1 MWTRKEIKKTG
12 KARFLMNYW
21 KGVLVALIL
30 TLVLG
35 GFSNSGVRKEVR
47 IEDNN
52 ISTANS
58 IGIIADYK
66 EARDIINGISE
77 NGLGETMKEL
87 NDDITDED
95 VENIEHAKDV
105 MIENANVILPMIAV
119 TSVAIFLVVFALGV
133 GVNVFLLNP
142 VEVGTRRYF
151 VKNETENASLKEM
164 GVSFS
169 NSYLNVVKTMFLRDL
184 FTILWTLL
192 FVIPG
197 IIKTYEYRMIP
208 YIVAENPDITSSEA
222 FELSKKMM
230 KGNKWKTFVLDLS
243 FIGWHILS
251 GLTLGLLG
259 IFYVNPY
266 LYQTNAALYN
276 TLKDKNVVETTP
288 ESYESYIEVK

>member
-35 GFSNSGVRKEVR
+35 GFSNSGFRNDIR
-47 IEDNN
+47 IDGNN
-52 ISTANS
+52 ISQTS
-58 IGIIADYK
+58 SVGIVADYK

-105 MIENANVILPMIAV
+105 MIENANVILPMVAV

>member
-35 GFSNSGVRKEVR
+35 GFSNSGFRNDIR
-47 IEDNN
+47 IDGNN
-52 ISTANS
+52 ISQTS
-58 IGIIADYK
+58 SVGIVADYK

-276 TLKDKNVVETTP
+276 TLKDKNVVETSP

>member
-35 GFSNSGVRKEVR
+35 GFSNSGFRNDIR
-47 IEDNN
+47 IDGNN
-52 ISTANS
+52 ISQTS
-58 IGIIADYK
+58 SVGIVADYK

>member
-35 GFSNSGVRKEVR
+35 GFSNSGFRNDIR
-47 IEDNN
+47 IDGNN
-52 ISTANS
+52 ISQTS
-58 IGIIADYK
+58 SVGIVADYK

-119 TSVAIFLVVFALGV
+119 TSVAFFLVVFALGV